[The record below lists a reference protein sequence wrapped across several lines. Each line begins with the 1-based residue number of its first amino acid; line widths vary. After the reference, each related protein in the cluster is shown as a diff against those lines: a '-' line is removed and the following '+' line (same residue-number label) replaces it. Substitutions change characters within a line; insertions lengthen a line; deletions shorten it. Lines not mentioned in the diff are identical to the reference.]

1 MKDAILKRLKEPSTQ
16 AGIAGLLSAA
26 AMFGVPQTTIQA
38 MSQAAGAVL
47 SLAAIFLPESK

>member
-38 MSQAAGAVL
+38 VSQAAGALL
-47 SLAAIFLPESK
+47 SIAAIFLPESK